1 MENASKALLMSAA
14 ILLGLMIISVAVA
27 IFNTLS
33 SFSQTATT
41 EMQMKQV
48 SEFNSNFT
56 KYYGQ
61 INGSAIQ
68 VTIHDIVSVANLAKQ
83 SNISNELQDE
93 NGYNEYTNYVQ
104 VDLKIGGSTI
114 TRLEKQDVSTYQTL
128 IQNNSLVADENGKL
142 TQTKYFV
149 CTNLLY
155 SEQTGRVM
163 YISFSDN

>member
-1 MENASKALLMSAA
+1 MENASKALLMAAA
-14 ILLGLMIISVAVA
+14 ILLGIMIISVGVA

-33 SFSQTATT
+33 GFSQSTIAR
-41 EMQMKQV
+41 MQEKQV
-48 SEFNSNFT
+48 AEFNSNFT

-61 INGSAIQ
+61 IDGKAIQ
-68 VTIHDIVSVANLAKQ
+68 LTIHDIITVANFAKQ
-83 SNISNELQDE
+83 SNIENELQE
-93 NGYNEYTNYVQ
+93 ETGYNEYTNYVQ
-104 VDLKIGGSTI
+104 VDVKIGGTTI
-114 TRLEKQDVSTYQTL
+114 TKLEKQDVSTYQTL

-142 TQTKYFV
+142 TQTKYFI